1 MLGKNLDNQ
10 GLYIGKSKESKETI
24 ILNDLESNKNTNTLK
39 VGTLGIGR
47 ATYINSNNRSN
58 QLP

>member
-1 MLGKNLDNQ
+1 MHDLKNNQ
-10 GLYIGKSKESKETI
+10 GLYVGKQKESKTI
-24 ILNDLESNKNTNTLK
+24 LLNDLESNKNTNTLK

-47 ATYINSNNRSN
+47 ATHINSNNRSN